1 MISHPALNNITEFR
15 PNFVTHL
22 ECGLTGQRFER
33 GLVHGLSDAGKPLL
47 VKYDLENLGR
57 SLSHEMLSGRPADL
71 WRYREFLPVV
81 DSANVVSLG
90 ETMTPL
96 VPAPKLGQN
105 DWIKDEGQLPT
116 GQLSTSVQQ
125 TYHQS

>member
-1 MISHPALNNITEFR
+1 M
-15 PNFVTHL
+15 
-22 ECGLTGQRFER
+22 
-33 GLVHGLSDAGKPLL
+33 L
-47 VKYDLENLGR
+47 VKYDLEKLGR
-57 SLSHEMLSGRPADL
+57 SLSREMLSGSLRI
-71 WRYREFLPVV
+71 YREFLPVV